1 MLSQMVGS
9 VRGIF
14 ALFAFVG
21 LFFFMRFLMSPQMG
35 CLSIGICALVAFVG
49 FLSTVCQYMG
59 LQAVEYGGSITTL
72 ITYMGFSPVC
82 VFICFSISP
91 A

>member
-59 LQAVEYGGSITTL
+59 LQAVEYGVSL
-72 ITYMGFSPVC
+72 QC
-82 VFICFSISP
+82 VFFHVLP
-91 A
+91 YHLLDM